1 MNMDASSTET
11 ASSTPENSVG
21 LDFLHVRIN
30 QDNASGRFVRK
41 VHTRFPP
48 EPNGYLHI
56 GHAKSICINFGLAQ
70 EYGGLCNLRFD
81 DTNPVKEDTEYVDSI
96 REDVHWLG
104 GEWDDREYYAS
115 NYFDQL
121 YAFAEQLIRDGKA
134 YVDSQSAEE
143 IRASRGTLTQPGTE
157 SPYRNRSIEENLDL
171 FHRMRGGEFADGEH
185 VLRAKIDMASPNV
198 VMRDPTLYRIR
209 HAEHHRTGDKWCVYP
224 MYDFTHCLSDS
235 LEGITHSICTLEFVN
250 NRELYDWVLDAL
262 NVYHPQQI
270 EFARLGLTYTVLS
283 KRKLIQL
290 VKGGFVRGWD
300 DPRMPTICGMRR
312 RGYTPEAIR
321 DFCSRIGVA
330 RAENLVEYSLLEFCV
345 REHLNAIAPRTMAV
359 LDPIKVVIENYPEGQ
374 VEWFDMPFSQD
385 GSVEGSRKVPFSR
398 ELYIERDD
406 FREDP
411 PKKFHRL
418 FPGSE
423 VRLRYA
429 YYVTCKDVIK
439 DADGNIVELRC
450 TYDPESKGGAT
461 PDGRKIKGTIHWV
474 SVPHAVSAEV
484 RLYEHLFTSPTPG
497 NTPEGVEFTDLLN
510 PDSMRVVTA
519 QVEPALA
526 EFPAGSRVQF
536 ERLGYFC
543 VDPDSKPGAPVFN
556 RTVTLKD
563 SWAKIEGKQY
573 RKERKAPVYGAS
585 L

>member
-1 MNMDASSTET
+1 MTDMTDIKNEEAGEKKSLNFIEQ
-11 ASSTPENSVG
+11 AVENDLKAG
-21 LDFLHVRIN
+21 KN
-30 QDNASGRFVRK
+30 GGK
-41 VHTRFPP
+41 VQTRFPP

-56 GHAKSICINFGLAQ
+56 GHAKAICLDFGIAAAH
-70 EYGGLCNLRFD
+70 GGVCNLRFD
-81 DTNPVKEDTEYVDSI
+81 DTNPTKEDMEYVEAIQEDI
-96 REDVHWLG
+96 RWLG
-104 GEWDDREYYAS
+104 FQWGNVYYAS
-115 NYFDQL
+115 DYFQQL
-121 YAFAEQLIRDGKA
+121 WDFAVTLIKEGKA
-134 YVDSQSAEE
+134 YVDEQTSEQIAQQK
-143 IRASRGTLTQPGTE
+143 GTPTQPGVE
-157 SPYRNRSIEENLDL
+157 SPYRNRPIEESLAL
-171 FHRMRGGEFADGEH
+171 FEKMNSDEAKEGSM
-185 VLRAKIDMASPNV
+185 VLRAKIDMASPN
-198 VMRDPTLYRIR
+198 MHFRDPIMYRIL
-209 HAEHHRTGDKWCVYP
+209 HVAHHRTGTQWKAYP
-224 MYDFTHCLSDS
+224 MYDFAHGQSDYF
-235 LEGITHSICTLEFVN
+235 EGVTHSLCTLEFVPH
-250 NRELYDWVLDAL
+250 RPLYDLFIDWLKEGKDLDDNRPRQTEFNKL
-262 NVYHPQQI
+262 N
-270 EFARLGLTYTVLS
+270 LNYTLMS
-283 KRKLIQL
+283 KRNLLIL
-290 VKGGFVRGWD
+290 VKEGLVNDWD

-429 YYVTCKDVIK
+429 YYVTCKDVVK
-439 DADGNIVELRC
+439 DTDGNIVELRC

-563 SWAKIEGKQY
+563 SWAKIEGKQ
-573 RKERKAPVYGAS
+573 
-585 L
+585 

>member
-1 MNMDASSTET
+1 MSDIKTNEEEGKKSLNFIEAMVEKDLAEGK
-11 ASSTPENSVG
+11 NK
-21 LDFLHVRIN
+21 
-30 QDNASGRFVRK
+30 GRVQ
-41 VHTRFPP
+41 TRFPP

-56 GHAKSICINFGLAQ
+56 GHAKAICMDFGIAQ
-70 EYGGLCNLRFD
+70 KYGGVCNLRFD

-429 YYVTCKDVIK
+429 YYVTCKDVVK
-439 DADGNIVELRC
+439 DTDGNIVELRC

-563 SWAKIEGKQY
+563 SWAKIEGKQ
-573 RKERKAPVYGAS
+573 
-585 L
+585 

>member
-30 QDNASGRFVRK
+30 QDNASGRFGRK

-171 FHRMRGGEFADGEH
+171 FHRMRGGDFADGEH

-563 SWAKIEGKQY
+563 SWAKIEGKQ
-573 RKERKAPVYGAS
+573 
-585 L
+585 

>member
-30 QDNASGRFVRK
+30 QDNASGRFGRK

-345 REHLNAIAPRTMAV
+345 REHLNAVAPRTMAV

-526 EFPAGSRVQF
+526 EFPAGARVQF

-563 SWAKIEGKQY
+563 SWAKIEGKQ
-573 RKERKAPVYGAS
+573 
-585 L
+585 

>member
-30 QDNASGRFVRK
+30 QDNASGRFGRK

-157 SPYRNRSIEENLDL
+157 SPYRNRSVEENLDL
-171 FHRMRGGEFADGEH
+171 FHRMRDGEFADGEH

-209 HAEHHRTGDKWCVYP
+209 HAEHHRTGNKWCVYP

-262 NVYHPQQI
+262 GVYHPQQI

-345 REHLNAIAPRTMAV
+345 REHLNAVAPRTMAV

-450 TYDPESKGGAT
+450 TYDPESKGGST

-474 SVPHAVSAEV
+474 SVPHAVPAEV

-563 SWAKIEGKQY
+563 SWAKIEGKQ
-573 RKERKAPVYGAS
+573 
-585 L
+585 

>member
-30 QDNASGRFVRK
+30 QDNASGRFGKK

-429 YYVTCKDVIK
+429 YYVTCKDVVK
-439 DADGNIVELRC
+439 DTDGNIVELRC

-526 EFPAGSRVQF
+526 EFPSGSRVQF

-563 SWAKIEGKQY
+563 SWAKIEGKQ
-573 RKERKAPVYGAS
+573 
-585 L
+585 

>member
-30 QDNASGRFVRK
+30 QDNTSGRFGKK

-171 FHRMRGGEFADGEH
+171 FHRMRDGEFADGEH

-345 REHLNAIAPRTMAV
+345 REHLNAVAPRTMAV

-510 PDSMRVVTA
+510 PGSMRVVTA

-563 SWAKIEGKQY
+563 SWAKIEGKQ
-573 RKERKAPVYGAS
+573 
-585 L
+585 

>member
-1 MNMDASSTET
+1 MNMDAFSTET

-30 QDNASGRFVRK
+30 QDNASGRFGRK

-104 GEWDDREYYAS
+104 GEWDNREYYAS

-345 REHLNAIAPRTMAV
+345 REHLNAVAPRTMAV

-563 SWAKIEGKQY
+563 SWAKIEGKQ
-573 RKERKAPVYGAS
+573 
-585 L
+585 

>member
-1 MNMDASSTET
+1 MNMDASST
-11 ASSTPENSVG
+11 PENNVG

-30 QDNASGRFVRK
+30 QDNASGRFGKK

-157 SPYRNRSIEENLDL
+157 SPYRNRSVEENLDL
-171 FHRMRGGEFADGEH
+171 FHRMRDGEFADGEH

-209 HAEHHRTGDKWCVYP
+209 HAEHHRTGNKWCVYP

-262 NVYHPQQI
+262 GVYHPQQI

-345 REHLNAIAPRTMAV
+345 REHLNAVAPRTMAV

-450 TYDPESKGGAT
+450 TYDPESKGGST

-474 SVPHAVSAEV
+474 SVPHAVPAEV

-563 SWAKIEGKQY
+563 SWAKIEGKQ
-573 RKERKAPVYGAS
+573 
-585 L
+585 

>member
-30 QDNASGRFVRK
+30 QDNASGRFGRK

-209 HAEHHRTGDKWCVYP
+209 HAEHHRTGDKGGVYP

-439 DADGNIVELRC
+439 DVDGNIVELRC

-563 SWAKIEGKQY
+563 SWAKIEGKQ
-573 RKERKAPVYGAS
+573 
-585 L
+585 

>member
-11 ASSTPENSVG
+11 ASSIPENSVG

-30 QDNASGRFVRK
+30 QDNASGRFGKK

-563 SWAKIEGKQY
+563 SWAKIEGKQ
-573 RKERKAPVYGAS
+573 
-585 L
+585 